1 MPKLS
6 EILGEA
12 YSQIP
17 EELQTK
23 YKDVDLVDSSQ
34 HVTKDKFDT
43 LNEQLKTANTTI
55 TDLKKSNKDNE
66 ELQTKVTDYET
77 KVKDYENK
85 IKEMQFNYA
94 LEGALKGANVRNAK
108 AVKALLNLENV
119 KLDGENLLGLKEQ
132 LDSLKES
139 DSYLFMEEQ
148 KPQFSGI
155 KPTDGSK
162 PTQGYNPWKK
172 DSFNLTEQG
181 KIFKENP
188 EQAKQLMAEAGVNI

>member
-6 EILGEA
+6 EILGEHFK
-12 YSQIP
+12 QLP

-34 HVTKDKFDT
+34 HVAKDKFDT

-55 TDLKKSNKDNE
+55 ADLKKDNKDNE
-66 ELQTKVTDYET
+66 VLQTKVGEYET
-77 KVKDYENK
+77 KVKDYEK
-85 IKEMQFNYA
+85 QIKDMQFNYA
-94 LEGALKGANVRNAK
+94 LEGALKGANVRNTK

-119 KLDGENLLGLKEQ
+119 KLDGENLLGLNEQ
-132 LDSLKES
+132 LDLLKES
-139 DSYLFMEEQ
+139 DSYLFSEEQ
-148 KPQFSGI
+148 QAKFSGI

-162 PTQGYNPWKK
+162 TPQGYNPWKK

-188 EQAKQLMAEAGVNI
+188 EQAKQLMTQAGIDL